1 MKKRIAVLLSL
12 FVFTFSCQNLFAEI
26 NLVSPVAGTW
36 SNKQILVIDNTQA
49 GDYFYSI
56 NGSDP
61 ERFGFAYDGP
71 VLLDM
76 NGDITLKVTYVARN
90 GKKESASVNY
100 RVVENDAYAAS
111 YGVFISS
118 FYDSGML
125 NYSSGSV
132 ITIPDTLQYSLG
144 LPPDSFITGQDLVL
158 AENSI
163 LTRCIPC
170 VILDKS
176 ADLKWR
182 FVIQTFPQ
190 TAGIYSRRD
199 VPFVITDWD
208 TITFTDNNLIYKIDS
223 EYWELPKKPKTIDR
237 SKSHMISWQS
247 LEFEVGNPV
256 EFFVLPPKPE
266 MCSKTSE
273 TGGVTFYF
281 DGDDSYAMS
290 VLSADG
296 KQYQELFT
304 ELGADTFYGDKVSGV
319 MKVGIFTNSVYQG
332 EMELP
337 YKVDKRPPASP
348 MIVSNV
354 QSFYSR
360 EPVQLH
366 IQGEED
372 SLVYVAISN
381 PLELPESEN
390 GYDENDAIFKTVNAD
405 DFKIINGVQKD
416 ITLKS
421 GGTGAVFYKVCAYSK
436 NGDNTSQITEYKVLI
451 DQYNY
456 YFDAASKSE
465 IADGTKQ
472 NPFKDLDACLEAIN
486 KSNSASLKVK
496 GNIVVTSGRHLLLS
510 NISFINAGNASI
522 TFEADSSLVA
532 KNAGIEIDNFRI
544 QSKKSNSSSIT
555 PLFKLENSVL
565 TLTNCEAGIEFG
577 KNGTFIDSYKSVVN
591 VGNTIASI
599 SAVSYASFIS
609 SVQSH
614 ISVKSST
621 LNGVSDTCVLFSCN
635 QGDIS
640 AVSNSMKVSG
650 KAGRIAE
657 IFSAEALF
665 EKNMFNAQLT
675 KSSKMASIYADK
687 GSTLVSR
694 GNQNYGF

>member
-1 MKKRIAVLLSL
+1 MKKRIAILFSL
-12 FVFTFSCQNLFAEI
+12 FVFTFTCQSLFAQI
-26 NLVSPVAGTW
+26 NLVNPVAGTW

-49 GDYFYSI
+49 GDYYYSI

-76 NGDITLKVTYVARN
+76 SGDITLKVTFVARN
-90 GKKESASVNY
+90 GKKESTSVNY
-100 RVVENDAYAAS
+100 KVVENDAYAAS

-118 FYDSGML
+118 FYDSGII
-125 NYSSGSV
+125 NYSAGSV
-132 ITIPDTLQYSLG
+132 ITIPDNLQYSLG
-144 LPPDSFITGQDLVL
+144 LPPDLYITGQDLFL
-158 AENSI
+158 AENSV

-170 VILDKS
+170 VIWDKS

-190 TAGIYSRRD
+190 NAGIYSRRD
-199 VPFVITDWD
+199 VPFIITDWN

-237 SKSHMISWQS
+237 TKSHMISWQS
-247 LEFEVGNPV
+247 IEFEVGNPV
-256 EFFVLPPKPE
+256 EFFVLPPKPDI
-266 MCSKTSE
+266 CTKTDE
-273 TGGVTFYF
+273 NGGLTFYF

-290 VLSADG
+290 VLSTDG

-319 MKVGIFTNSVYQG
+319 MEVGIFSNSVYQG

-354 QSFYSR
+354 QNFYSR

-366 IQGEED
+366 IQGEEN
-372 SLVYVAISN
+372 SLVYVAVSN
-381 PLELPESEN
+381 PLEIPESDKAYE
-390 GYDENDAIFKTVNAD
+390 ENDEIFMNVKAN
-405 DFKIINGVQKD
+405 DFRLIDGVQKD
-416 ITLKS
+416 ITLKAN
-421 GGTGAVFYKVCAYSK
+421 GTGAVFYKICAYSK
-436 NGDNTSQITEYKVLI
+436 NGENTSQVTEYKVLI

-456 YFDAASKSE
+456 YFDASSKSE

-472 NPFKDLDACLEAIN
+472 NPFKDFDKCLEVIN
-486 KSNSASLKVK
+486 LSNNASLKVK
-496 GNIVVTSGRHLLLS
+496 GNIVVPAGKHFLTS
-510 NISFINAGNASI
+510 NVSFINNGNASL
-522 TFEADSSLVA
+522 TFEPDSSIVA
-532 KNAGIEIDNFRI
+532 KNAGVEFADFRI
-544 QSKKSNSSSIT
+544 QGKKSNSSTII

-577 KNGTFIDSYKSVVN
+577 KNGTFIDAYKSVAN
-591 VGNTIASI
+591 INNTIASI
-599 SAVSYASFIS
+599 TAVNYASFLS
-609 SVQSH
+609 AVQSH

-621 LNGVSDTCVLFSCN
+621 LNAVSDTCVLFSCN

-650 KAGRIAE
+650 NAGRIAE
-657 IFSAEALF
+657 LFSNEALF
-665 EKNMFNAQLT
+665 EKNLFNAQLT
-675 KSSKMASIYADK
+675 KSKKMSPIYADK
-687 GSTLVSR
+687 TSSVVSH
-694 GNQNYGF
+694 GNQNNGF